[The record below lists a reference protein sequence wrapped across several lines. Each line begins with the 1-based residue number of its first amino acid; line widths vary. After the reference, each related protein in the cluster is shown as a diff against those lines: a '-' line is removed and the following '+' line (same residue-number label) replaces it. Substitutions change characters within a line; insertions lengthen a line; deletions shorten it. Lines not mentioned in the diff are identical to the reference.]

1 MADEGTLRVHLIEAH
16 LTHSTH
22 GLFSKMDPY
31 VKFYSREQEWKSV
44 PVPNGGKN
52 PKWFGQHWDV

>member
-1 MADEGTLRVHLIEAH
+1 MAEEGTLRVHLIEAH

-31 VKFYSREQEWKSV
+31 VKFQSREQEWKSV
-44 PVPNGGKN
+44 AIKNGGKN
-52 PKWFGQHWDV
+52 PKWHG